1 VRLAA
6 LNHRTTPVVPARV
19 AYVSA
24 DRLTDRGNQQVY
36 YRVRLE
42 LLAEHFTARDR
53 ALLAAGMP
61 AEAFIQTAERT
72 MLQYL
77 LRPIEDS
84 LARTLRAD

>member
-1 VRLAA
+1 MPACNR
-6 LNHRTTPVVPARV
+6 RTSVVPARV

-42 LLAEHFTARDR
+42 LLAEHFNARDR